1 MYNMETHLLTNGYES
16 YNIHYSNGEH
26 TPTGTAFVILAA
38 SAIAEYVPA
47 GMESVFSDMP
57 KKSTH
62 DIYSL
67 DGRLL
72 RRNAKISDTF
82 TTLPKGIYIINGCK
96 VVKE

>member
-1 MYNMETHLLTNGYES
+1 MYAHYQKLAQDNMTQYPVALPLIMSGMIDAGGYKVKM
-16 YNIHYSNGEH
+16 ND
-26 TPTGTAFVILAA
+26 
-38 SAIAEYVPA
+38 
-47 GMESVFSDMP
+47 VFSDML
-57 KKSTH
+57 KESTH

>member
-1 MYNMETHLLTNGYES
+1 MYAHYQKLAQDNMTQYPVALPLIMSGMIDAGGYKVKM
-16 YNIHYSNGEH
+16 ND
-26 TPTGTAFVILAA
+26 
-38 SAIAEYVPA
+38 
-47 GMESVFSDMP
+47 VFSDMP
-57 KKSTH
+57 KESTH